1 MHSASG
7 KRKQSGSLKG
17 EGFSVNANRVGFF
30 CFFFFPSKLKHT
42 LSVQTYTHSYIHTHT
57 HTSLCLLESSKCR
70 SEGGESDGDGRSSG
84 HSAGQSEEKPLQSSS
99 VAAPLPRCRVSHLRS
114 ARPSDS
120 YQWCVASTRPA
131 LFGNGSGRF
140 GR

>member
-30 CFFFFPSKLKHT
+30 FFFVPLQAQAHIISPNLDT
-42 LSVQTYTHSYIHTHT
+42 LIHTHT

-114 ARPSDS
+114 ARPSES